1 MKKEVLYISV
11 FLAILLIIFFIV
23 RSLKVTD
30 AKIEE
35 FAEKEVSLILHD
47 PYTAKFTNVTVSKKN
62 EDKNSSVTYRVCGF
76 VNSKNLYGAY
86 TGNKQFYMLILS
98 SSGSI
103 STLNKPMIEDS
114 RTYGGIVSQ
123 LCNE

>member
-62 EDKNSSVTYRVCGF
+62 EDKNSSVTY
-76 VNSKNLYGAY
+76 NSKNLYGAY